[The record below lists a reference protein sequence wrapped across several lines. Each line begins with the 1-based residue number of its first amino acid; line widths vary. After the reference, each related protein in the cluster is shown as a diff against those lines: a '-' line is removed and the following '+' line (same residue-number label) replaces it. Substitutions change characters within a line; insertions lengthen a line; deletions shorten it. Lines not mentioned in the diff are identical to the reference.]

1 MAAPAFLLF
10 LMLAL
15 AGAVAA
21 AGDDGPAALI
31 VVNLRGHAPVDDKTS
46 VGMQTHDLSLPGFTN
61 GRGDWHAFPGH
72 EHLFATSTP
81 LPFGDS
87 YEELIGGLVNL
98 PDVPLGRDAMQ
109 HAARVMS
116 AYDPATTADHQPLKR
131 ALASLKVMLSEAQ
144 RLQPIHETVSSGW
157 ESGARV
163 KAEHLPYIEHWD
175 TMSYEIIRANRTGK
189 WDGPFTKMLE
199 TSANIRSEEEAL
211 AVVKVLLNPSFERV
225 LMAHATRIN

>member
-1 MAAPAFLLF
+1 
-10 LMLAL
+10 MLAL
-15 AGAVAA
+15 AGAASAA
-21 AGDDGPAALI
+21 EYDRPALL
-31 VVNLRGHAPVDDKTS
+31 VVNLTGHGPVDDKIS
-46 VGMQTHDLSLPGFTN
+46 VGVEIHDVGIGGFAN
-61 GRGDWHAFPGH
+61 GRGHWQSFPGH
-72 EHLFATSTP
+72 DRLFPGSTP
-81 LPFGDS
+81 LPFGNS
-87 YEELIGGLVNL
+87 YDDLIGGLANL

-109 HAARVMS
+109 HAAQVMF

-175 TMSYEIIRANRTGK
+175 TMSYEILRSNRTGK

-199 TSANIRSEEEAL
+199 TRANIRSEEEAL

>member
-15 AGAVAA
+15 AGAVADA
-21 AGDDGPAALI
+21 KDDRPALI
-31 VVNLRGHAPVDDKTS
+31 VVNLHGHAPVDGKTS

-61 GRGDWHAFPGH
+61 GRGDWQAFPGH

-87 YEELIGGLVNL
+87 YEELIGGLANL

-109 HAARVMS
+109 HAAQVMF

-163 KAEHLPYIEHWD
+163 NAEHLPYIEHWD
-175 TMSYEIIRANRTGK
+175 TMSYEILRSNRTGK

-199 TSANIRSEEEAL
+199 TRANIRSEEEAL